1 MLKVQPNN
9 AQSATQTTAEY
20 SASSW
25 LSDAGPVALTL
36 SFLLHFAVVFIMT
49 AGLPFMPDHPSIE
62 MDDIVAVEFVEIAE
76 KTESTREHSRA
87 KDENE
92 QTRAKNVKPEA
103 KPEIDESLSKPK
115 PKSAPTVDAKSQ
127 PLTVN
132 SEKNKVETA
141 PPPPADSVPMP
152 EEADK
157 EKPSLAPTKPK
168 KPNKRPKK
176 PEEKKAEVAKEE
188 RSFDSVLKN
197 LQITENSNVAE
208 EEGDNAQSAAPK
220 TPTLGQR
227 ITMSELDALRSQL
240 AQCWNVLAGANF
252 DQALVVYIK
261 LYMNPDRTI
270 RRYEVKDKLRYST
283 DSFFRAAADSA
294 TRAVTNPSCSPL
306 NLPAGKYDQW
316 KEMTIKFDPSEML

>member
-9 AQSATQTTAEY
+9 AHSATQTTADY
-20 SASSW
+20 SITSW
-25 LSDAGPVALTL
+25 MNGAGPVALTL
-36 SFLLHFAVVFIMT
+36 SFLLHLAVVFIMT
-49 AGLPFMPDHPSIE
+49 VGVPFWPSHPTIE
-62 MDDIVAVEFVEIAE
+62 MDDVVAIEFVEIAE
-76 KTESTREHSRA
+76 KTESNRDESRA
-87 KDENE
+87 KNENE
-92 QTRAKNVKPEA
+92 KTRAQNVKPEA
-103 KPEIDESLSKPK
+103 KPEIDKNVSKPK

-132 SEKNKVETA
+132 SEKNKTETA

-152 EEADK
+152 EEIEK

-176 PEEKKAEVAKEE
+176 PEEKKPEVAKEQ

-197 LQITENSNVAE
+197 LQITENANVAE
-208 EEGDNAQSAAPK
+208 EQGETEQSAAPK

-252 DQALVVYIK
+252 DKALVVYIK

-270 RRYEVKDKLRYST
+270 RRYEIKDKLRYST
-283 DSFFRAAADSA
+283 DSFFQAAADSA
-294 TRAVTNPSCSPL
+294 VRAVTNPSCSPL

-316 KEMTIKFDPSEML
+316 KEITIKFDPSEML